1 MTMTKRRR
9 IQKPGYVGDHPRTS
23 TVLDERKPQ
32 RDPIAPHGNRE
43 RLHKTLDA
51 WLDVAERTPLATR
64 ERSFL
69 TIGVR
74 REGDDV
80 IWYCDRGVYRAGQRR
95 P

>member
-1 MTMTKRRR
+1 MTMTKRK
-9 IQKPGYVGDHPRTS
+9 Q
-23 TVLDERKPQ
+23 Q
-32 RDPIAPHGNRE
+32 RVPIVPHGNRE

-51 WLDVAERTPLATR
+51 WLDDAERTPLATR

-80 IWYCDRGVYRAGQRR
+80 IWYSDRAVGEQ
-95 P
+95 